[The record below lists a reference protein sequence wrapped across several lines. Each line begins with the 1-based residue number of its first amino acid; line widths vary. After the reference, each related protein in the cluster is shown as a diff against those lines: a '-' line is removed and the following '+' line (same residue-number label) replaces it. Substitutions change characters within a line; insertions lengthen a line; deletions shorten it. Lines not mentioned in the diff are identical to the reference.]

1 MIPARSAGRLIFF
14 LSIESKHM
22 TTSTIPH
29 RTVALPPIGTYLPH
43 LRGAFWGLQR
53 AKPDSGLADYALLV
67 PQGPQFEARS
77 TAWGSYGKDEPGA
90 SCQWDGLANT
100 TALLASEN
108 DHPMLQL
115 LRDPATPAEDL
126 QGLYLP
132 SLRELKTLFAN
143 GCDQFDPDRWYW
155 SSTQFSRHPAFYQLF
170 GNGDTDTFVNSW
182 ERGCARFVRRSSIES
197 LIGVTA

>member
-22 TTSTIPH
+22 TTSTISH
-29 RTVALPPIGTYLPH
+29 RTVALPPIGTLLPH
-43 LRGAFWGLQR
+43 LRGTFWGLQR
-53 AKPDSGLADYALLV
+53 AKPGSGLADYALIV

-77 TAWGSYGKDEPGA
+77 VAWGPYGKDEPGA
-90 SCQWDGLANT
+90 ACQWDGLANT
-100 TALLASEN
+100 TALLASEH

-115 LRDPATPAEDL
+115 LRDPATPPEDL

-143 GCDQFDPDRWYW
+143 GCDQFDTNRWYW
-155 SSTQFSRHPAFYQLF
+155 SSTQFSRTNAFFQHFYY
-170 GNGDTDTFVNSW
+170 GYTGTGDKSW
-182 ERGCARFVRRSSIES
+182 DGGCARFVRRSSIES
-197 LIGVTA
+197 LID